1 MSITPAYL
9 QNDASDSGEVIDFRN
24 WGVPL
29 SRRFRALKIWFVM
42 RTYGVKGFKSYIRN
56 HIKLGNFFA
65 SLIASRPD
73 LFKIVTD
80 PDFALTVIR
89 IVPRVPPIFR
99 KLLGVIAEEAKTA
112 KGFRI
117 QDSPCGNEGSQSNKV
132 VKAKGTTITNGRSQ
146 LNGQS
151 YRDSTSSECTKSR
164 SRSLV
169 NGFDHGHS
177 KSDNGTSP
185 PGGEMSCD
193 RNIRTLSEG
202 SPKRTQSESAS
213 DTDSVFASGSS
224 ATKMTTSGPSISNE
238 QVSIDEAPDTK
249 HNPTTNH
256 PSWNTPAKEDLDHI
270 SSDECVENWITEY
283 GNMITKE
290 VCDLINRRGEIM
302 LTSTVVGGSFVIRV
316 NGANPNTEE
325 KHLRNAFEILVKT
338 AEEVLGLT

>member
-42 RTYGVKGFKSYIRN
+42 RTYGVKGFRSYIRN

-99 KLLGVIAEEAKTA
+99 KFLGVIAEEEKTA
-112 KGFRI
+112 KDFRF
-117 QDSPCGNEGSQSNKV
+117 QDSPCGNEGSRSNRV
-132 VKAKGTTITNGRSQ
+132 VKSKSATITNGRSQ

-151 YRDSTSSECTKSR
+151 YRNSTSSGSIRSR

-169 NGFDHGHS
+169 NGVDHGHS
-177 KSDNGTSP
+177 NFEKGMSP
-185 PGGEMSCD
+185 PGGEMSRD
-193 RNIRTLSEG
+193 RNTCTLSEG
-202 SPKRTQSESAS
+202 SSKGTPSESAS
-213 DTDSVFASGSS
+213 DTDGVFASGPS
-224 ATKMTTSGPSISNE
+224 ATNMTTSGPSIANE
-238 QVSIDEAPDTK
+238 QASVDEAPHVR

-256 PSWNTPAKEDLDHI
+256 PSWTTPAKEDSEHV
-270 SSDECVENWITEY
+270 SSDKCVENWITEY

-302 LTSTVVGGSFVIRV
+302 LTSTLVGGSFVIRV

-325 KHLRNAFEILVKT
+325 KYLRNAFEILVKT
-338 AEEVLGLT
+338 AEEVLGLI

>member
-9 QNDASDSGEVIDFRN
+9 QNDASESGEVNDFRN

-56 HIKLGNFFA
+56 HIKLGKFFA

-80 PDFALTVIR
+80 PVFALTVIR
-89 IVPRVPPIFR
+89 IVPRVPPISR
-99 KLLGVIAEEAKTA
+99 KFLGVIDEEAKTA
-112 KGFRI
+112 KDLRF
-117 QDSPCGNEGSQSNKV
+117 QDLPCGNEGSQSNRV
-132 VKAKGTTITNGRSQ
+132 VKSKIATVSKGRSQ

-151 YRDSTSSECTKSR
+151 YRDSTSSGSIRSR
-164 SRSLV
+164 SRGLL
-169 NGFDHGHS
+169 NRIDRGHS
-177 KSDNGTSP
+177 NFENGMSLL
-185 PGGEMSCD
+185 GGD
-193 RNIRTLSEG
+193 TRTLSENSSHG
-202 SPKRTQSESAS
+202 TPSESTS
-213 DTDSVFASGSS
+213 NTDSVFASGPS
-224 ATKMTTSGPSISNE
+224 ATNMTTSSPSIANE
-238 QVSIDEAPDTK
+238 QASVNEAPHIR

-256 PSWNTPAKEDLDHI
+256 PSWTTPAKQDSEHA
-270 SSDECVENWITEY
+270 SSDKCVENWITEY

-302 LTSTVVGGSFVIRV
+302 LTSTVVGGWFVIRV